1 MELDHHSRRHHI
13 KTVSWL
19 LFGANISAIVWREQ
33 VNFQWDDDDNSI
45 ITWCFSYWPS
55 YRSEACCIEIL
66 DLLINKDIITWCF
79 SYWPSYRSS
88 VCCIGVRLRLRPI
101 QQASDLSDGCKN
113 INLLALYYQ
122 LEFLLLH
129 HIISSFN
136 SVFAIIV
143 LIFHVLPHNQ
153 DEKRFTPSPCFYCLD
168 HECFCNNGTQV
179 N

>member
-1 MELDHHSRRHHI
+1 MECCY
-13 KTVSWL
+13 VS
-19 LFGANISAIVWREQ
+19 V
-33 VNFQWDDDDNSI
+33 
-45 ITWCFSYWPS
+45 T
-55 YRSEACCIEIL
+55 
-66 DLLINKDIITWCF
+66 
-79 SYWPSYRSS
+79 
-88 VCCIGVRLRLRPI
+88 
-101 QQASDLSDGCKN
+101 SDGCKN

-168 HECFCNNGTQV
+168 HECFCNNGTSIV
-179 N
+179 LFHSTYCYKLITTNITWL